1 MKPIRAS
8 IGLTP
13 RMADM
18 LDRLKAS
25 GLWGL
30 TRGEV
35 ARRILEDWLWENEKQ
50 VNYWPK
56 QRRRLAALRTGH

>member
-1 MKPIRAS
+1 
-8 IGLTP
+8 
-13 RMADM
+13 MADM

-25 GLWGL
+25 GLWGF

-50 VNYWPK
+50 VNYWPR
-56 QRRRLAALRTGH
+56 QRRRVPVLKTGQ